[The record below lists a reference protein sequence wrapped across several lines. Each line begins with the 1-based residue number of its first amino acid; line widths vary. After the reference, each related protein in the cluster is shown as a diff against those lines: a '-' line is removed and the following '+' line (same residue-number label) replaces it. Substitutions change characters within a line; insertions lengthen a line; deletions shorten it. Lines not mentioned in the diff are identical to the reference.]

1 MQQATNA
8 VGPLYTGRSTYI
20 LYIYSS
26 DTFILRLRLTC
37 YPFATVNFLVYTLS
51 RGKSNKD

>member
-26 DTFILRLRLTC
+26 DTSILRLRLTC